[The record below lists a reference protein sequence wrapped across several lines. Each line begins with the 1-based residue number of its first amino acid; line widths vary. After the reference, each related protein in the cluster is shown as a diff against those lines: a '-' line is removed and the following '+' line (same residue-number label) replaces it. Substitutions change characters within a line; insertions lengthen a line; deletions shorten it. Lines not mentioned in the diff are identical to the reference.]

1 MLPVSRNSDTTPED
15 ALTGRAGFLIR
26 AAAAAIDAGVAIAA
40 TLLLS
45 SSIGL
50 FFARRAVVTLHIG
63 DPHTLWK
70 GPLPFIL
77 GAIGEVIYLM
87 PFVFLLVWI
96 LDPLTGGTVG
106 KRLLRLRVRRSDGLP
121 ASKARR
127 WFRTALQTAGFW
139 GLTLALLAGSWQLAA
154 IATVAGAIVLAGSF
168 AAAGPSLLA
177 LHDRLSGTACCHLHR

>member
-15 ALTGRAGFLIR
+15 ALTRRAGFLIR
-26 AAAAAIDAGVAIAA
+26 AAAAAIDAGIGLAA

-77 GAIGEVIYLM
+77 GAIGEVVYLM
-87 PFVFLLVWI
+87 PFIFLLVWI
-96 LDPLTGGTVG
+96 LDPLTGATVG
-106 KRLLRLRVRRSDGLP
+106 KRLLRLRVRATDGLP
-121 ASKARR
+121 ASNARR
-127 WFRTALQTAGFW
+127 WWRSALQTAGFW
-139 GLTLALLAGSWQLAA
+139 GLTLAFLVGAWQLALA
-154 IATVAGAIVLAGSF
+154 ATIAGAIALAGCF
-168 AAAGPSLLA
+168 AAAGPSSLA
-177 LHDRLSGTACCHLHR
+177 LHDRLSDTACFRE